1 MLILLLLSV
10 KVINCLTPFE
20 LVVSLLAESVGL
32 WYADLAVEIV
42 MALLQ
47 ITLPFGECLTK
58 FCSILTTARK
68 GIFLVY

>member
-20 LVVSLLAESVGL
+20 LVVSLLAESVEL
-32 WYADLAVEIV
+32 YADLAVAVEIV

-47 ITLPFGECLTK
+47 ITLPFGECLTS
-58 FCSILTTARK
+58 SILTTARK
-68 GIFLVY
+68 DILLVY